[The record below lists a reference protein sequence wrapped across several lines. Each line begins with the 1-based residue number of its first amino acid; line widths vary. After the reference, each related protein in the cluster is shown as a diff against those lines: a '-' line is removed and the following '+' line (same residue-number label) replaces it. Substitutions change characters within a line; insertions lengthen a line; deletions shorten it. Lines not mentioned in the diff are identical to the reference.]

1 MKNTVLEAVAPTV
14 EEAIEKGLAEMGL
27 KREEVDV
34 EVLDEGKRNLFRFA
48 SRNARVRLILK
59 GAQVQDNHEIQ
70 VVGDSNDGFDFDEES
85 YADEH
90 PELEEKETFLS
101 DEDQAILNDTDHF
114 LETLS
119 GDPEDAI
126 GTVKAVLEELLRR
139 MEVEASLN
147 IEEIYSESDNRKVI
161 AINLEG
167 NDLGY
172 LIGRRSETLNALQY
186 ITSLIVSH
194 RMQQWVPI
202 QIDIQNY
209 RSRRENELRKLARR
223 MAEQVKRTGRRQ
235 FLEPMP
241 ANERRIIHMELRSSP
256 EVNTE
261 SVGEDPNR
269 KISIFPKDK

>member
-59 GAQVQDNHEIQ
+59 GAQVQDNHEIH

-167 NDLGY
+167 DDLGY

-241 ANERRIIHMELRSSP
+241 ANERRIIHKELRSSP

>member
-59 GAQVQDNHEIQ
+59 GAQVQDNHEIH

-167 NDLGY
+167 DDLGY

-194 RMQQWVPI
+194 RMQQWIPI

>member
-34 EVLDEGKRNLFRFA
+34 EILDEGKRNLFRFA

-59 GAQVQDNHEIQ
+59 GAQVQDNHEIH
-70 VVGDSNDGFDFDEES
+70 VVGNSNDGFDFDEES

-167 NDLGY
+167 DDLGY

>member
-59 GAQVQDNHEIQ
+59 GAQVQDNHEIH

-167 NDLGY
+167 DDLGY

>member
-59 GAQVQDNHEIQ
+59 GAQVQDNHEIH

-119 GDPEDAI
+119 GDPEDTI

-167 NDLGY
+167 DDLGY

-194 RMQQWVPI
+194 RMQQWIPI